1 MAERGVDVQTL
12 LAWPGRMAGE
22 LLTLP
27 DTLADLRRLV
37 TELANVAALLGA
49 VAINVE
55 KTVLAINPPLDRT
68 MQQVDKIESA
78 VTELRTAVFAVVK
91 RVPGARRTIFDAV
104 PSADPDRR
112 P

>member
-1 MAERGVDVQTL
+1 MAERGLDARTV
-12 LAWPGRMAGE
+12 LAWPLRMTEE

-27 DTLADLRRLV
+27 DTLGDLRRLV
-37 TELANVAALLGA
+37 TELANVATLLGT
-49 VAINVE
+49 VALNVE
-55 KTVLAINPPLDRT
+55 KTVQAINPPLDHT
-68 MQQVDKIESA
+68 MAQVDKIESA
-78 VTELRTAVFAVVK
+78 VTELRTALFAVVK

>member
-1 MAERGVDVQTL
+1 VADRRVDVQTV
-12 LAWPGRMAGE
+12 LAWPARMTAE

-27 DTLADLRRLV
+27 DTLGDLRRLV
-37 TELANVAALLGA
+37 AELANVATLLGTVA
-49 VAINVE
+49 VNVE
-55 KTVLAINPPLDRT
+55 KTVQAINPPLDRT

-78 VTELRTAVFAVVK
+78 VTELRTAVFAIVK

-104 PSADPDRR
+104 PSADPDRS

>member
-1 MAERGVDVQTL
+1 MAERGVDVGTL
-12 LAWPGRMAGE
+12 LAWPGRMTEE
-22 LLTLP
+22 LLKLP
-27 DTLADLRRLV
+27 DTLGDLRRLV
-37 TELANVAALLGA
+37 TELANVAQLLGTVA
-49 VAINVE
+49 VNVE
-55 KTVLAINPPLDRT
+55 KTVQSINPPLDRT

-104 PSADPDRR
+104 PTADPDRR

>member
-1 MAERGVDVQTL
+1 MA
-12 LAWPGRMAGE
+12 
-22 LLTLP
+22 
-27 DTLADLRRLV
+27 
-37 TELANVAALLGA
+37 
-49 VAINVE
+49 
-55 KTVLAINPPLDRT
+55 
-68 MQQVDKIESA
+68 QVDKIESA